1 MRPFERIEA
10 LDQPLARRTL
20 FKSLAGIAAAA
31 AVPVPAFAAMGL
43 NGRNEVRLAVRNVH
57 TNERFDALVVR
68 AGCLDRQGLAELN
81 HAMRDW
87 RTGETRYMDPALLLL
102 AASIRDRL
110 GVDKR
115 RPFELICGY
124 RSARTNA
131 RRHAQS
137 SGVAKNSQHVTGK
150 AIDIALPG
158 TQLSRLRDAAF
169 DARAGGVGYY
179 PGDGFVHID
188 TAAVRRWAG

>member
-1 MRPFERIEA
+1 MEQR
-10 LDQPLARRTL
+10 LARRDL
-20 FKSLAGIAAAA
+20 FKAAAGLAAA
-31 AVPVPAFAAMGL
+31 AVVPTQALAL
-43 NGRNEVRLAVRNVH
+43 NLGGSRDVRLAIRNVH
-57 TNERFDALVVR
+57 NNERYDALVVR
-68 AGCLDRQGLAELN
+68 NGCLDRQGFAELT

-87 RTGETRYMDPALLLL
+87 RTNETRYIDPGVMLL

-131 RRHAQS
+131 MRHALS
-137 SGVAKNSQHVTGK
+137 PGVASQSQHIVGK

-158 TQLSRLRDAAF
+158 TGLTRVRDAAL
-169 DARAGGVGYY
+169 DARVGGVGYY
-179 PGDGFVHID
+179 PHDGFVHID
-188 TAAVRRWAG
+188 TGAVRRWVG

>member
-1 MRPFERIEA
+1 MDE
-10 LDQPLARRTL
+10 LLARRSL
-20 FKSLAGIAAAA
+20 FKGLAGLATAA
-31 AVPVPAFAAMGL
+31 AVPTSAFGAVGFG
-43 NGRNEVRLAVRNVH
+43 GREVRLAVRNVH
-57 TNERFDALVVR
+57 TNERYDALIVR

-87 RTGETRYMDPALLLL
+87 RTGEKRYMDPGVMLL

-124 RSARTNA
+124 RSAKTNA
-131 RRHAQS
+131 MRHAQS
-137 SGVAKNSQHVTGK
+137 RGVASKSQHVTGK
-150 AIDIALPG
+150 AIDVALPG
-158 TQLSRLRDAAF
+158 TSLSRLRDAAF

-179 PGDGFVHID
+179 PSDGFVHID
-188 TAAVRRWAG
+188 TGAVRRWAG

>member
-1 MRPFERIEA
+1 MEPL

-20 FKSLAGIAAAA
+20 FQGFAGLAVAASTPAAA
-31 AVPVPAFAAMGL
+31 FSQ
-43 NGRNEVRLAVRNVH
+43 GRSREVRLAVRSIH
-57 TNERFDALVVR
+57 SNERYDALVVR
-68 AGCLDRQGLAELN
+68 NGCLDRQGLAELN

-87 RTGETRYMDPALLLL
+87 RSGETRRMDPALMLL

-110 GVDKR
+110 GIDKR

-131 RRHAQS
+131 MRHRQS
-137 SGVAKNSQHVTGK
+137 PGVASKSLHIVGK

-158 TQLSRLRDAAF
+158 TSLGRLRDAAF
-169 DARAGGVGYY
+169 DARGGGVGYY

-188 TAAVRRWAG
+188 TGAVRRWAG